1 MRKITVSLLS
11 LAISHVVYAADIV
24 IEEKSL
30 SQPKTQAAPVTKPIQ
45 AQALSNEVNPSLQ
58 WQLYQQVQQLQ
69 QEVRDLRGQLEV
81 QANIIERMKQ
91 DARSR
96 YLDLDQR
103 ITDLKNRPQ
112 PEVAN
117 TTPSTTPTA
126 TTTTTT
132 TTVNTATATNPT
144 TATPTTE
151 ATTATTPPVVNPDD
165 DKRAYFAAYQTFK
178 TGGPNKAINPM
189 RNFIKTYP
197 QSTFIPSAYYWLGE
211 FYLAASPADVNNAK
225 KSFRI
230 VVDNYADAPKAASA
244 MLKLASFADVD
255 GKTQDAV
262 KLMLR
267 IVKEFPKS
275 EEATAARAYL
285 SAQNVAIPEEKK
297 AKPSTTKSE
306 LKDNKKVNET
316 EKKPA
321 TSAKKEDSKTKTP

>member
-132 TTVNTATATNPT
+132 TTVNAATATNPT

-316 EKKPA
+316 DKKTA
-321 TSAKKEDSKTKTP
+321 TPAKKEDSKTKTP

>member
-132 TTVNTATATNPT
+132 TTINAATATNPT

-316 EKKPA
+316 DKKTA
-321 TSAKKEDSKTKTP
+321 TPAKKEDSKTKTP

>member
-117 TTPSTTPTA
+117 TTPSTTSTA

-132 TTVNTATATNPT
+132 TTVNAATATNPT

-316 EKKPA
+316 DKKTA
-321 TSAKKEDSKTKTP
+321 TPAKKEDSKTKTP

>member
-275 EEATAARAYL
+275 EEATAAKAYL

-297 AKPSTTKSE
+297 VKPSTTKSE

>member
-132 TTVNTATATNPT
+132 TTVNAATATNPT

-316 EKKPA
+316 DKKTA
-321 TSAKKEDSKTKTP
+321 

>member
-132 TTVNTATATNPT
+132 TTINAATATNPT

-151 ATTATTPPVVNPDD
+151 VTTATTPPVVNPDD

-321 TSAKKEDSKTKTP
+321 TPAKKEDSKTKNP

>member
-132 TTVNTATATNPT
+132 TTINAATATNPT

-306 LKDNKKVNET
+306 LKDSKKVNET
-316 EKKPA
+316 DKKTA

>member
-126 TTTTTT
+126 TITTTT

-275 EEATAARAYL
+275 EEATAAKAYL

-297 AKPSTTKSE
+297 AKPSTTNSE

-316 EKKPA
+316 DKKPA
-321 TSAKKEDSKTKTP
+321 TPAKKEDTKTKTP

>member
-132 TTVNTATATNPT
+132 TTVNAATATNTT

>member
-144 TATPTTE
+144 TATQTTE

>member
-132 TTVNTATATNPT
+132 TTVNAATATNPT
-144 TATPTTE
+144 TAPPTTE

>member
-132 TTVNTATATNPT
+132 TTINAATLTAQRLKPTAFLIQKFLLLIIFN
-144 TATPTTE
+144 
-151 ATTATTPPVVNPDD
+151 
-165 DKRAYFAAYQTFK
+165 
-178 TGGPNKAINPM
+178 
-189 RNFIKTYP
+189 
-197 QSTFIPSAYYWLGE
+197 
-211 FYLAASPADVNNAK
+211 
-225 KSFRI
+225 
-230 VVDNYADAPKAASA
+230 
-244 MLKLASFADVD
+244 
-255 GKTQDAV
+255 
-262 KLMLR
+262 
-267 IVKEFPKS
+267 
-275 EEATAARAYL
+275 
-285 SAQNVAIPEEKK
+285 
-297 AKPSTTKSE
+297 
-306 LKDNKKVNET
+306 
-316 EKKPA
+316 
-321 TSAKKEDSKTKTP
+321 

>member
-132 TTVNTATATNPT
+132 TTINAATATNPT

-316 EKKPA
+316 DKKTA
-321 TSAKKEDSKTKTP
+321 TPAKKEDTKTKTP

>member
-132 TTVNTATATNPT
+132 TTVNAATATNTT

-275 EEATAARAYL
+275 EEATAAKAYL

-297 AKPSTTKSE
+297 VKPSTTKSE
-306 LKDNKKVNET
+306 LKENKKVNET

>member
-132 TTVNTATATNPT
+132 TTINAATATNPT

-306 LKDNKKVNET
+306 LKDNKKLNET
-316 EKKPA
+316 DKKPA

>member
-30 SQPKTQAAPVTKPIQ
+30 SQPKTQTAPVTKSIQ
-45 AQALSNEVNPSLQ
+45 AQTATTDTAPSLQ

-103 ITDLKNRPQ
+103 ITELKNRPQ
-112 PEVAN
+112 PEVVSTPPAITPI
-117 TTPSTTPTA
+117 TTV
-126 TTTTTT
+126 TT
-132 TTVNTATATNPT
+132 TTVNNVTGT
-144 TATPTTE
+144 TPAATPATDTT
-151 ATTATTPPVVNPDD
+151 TVTTPPVVNPDD
-165 DKRAYFAAYQTFK
+165 DKRAYFSAYQTFK

-225 KSFRI
+225 KSFKI
-230 VVDNYADAPKAASA
+230 VVDNYADTPKAPSA

-255 GKTQDAV
+255 GKTQEAI
-262 KLMLR
+262 KYMLR

-275 EEATAARAYL
+275 EEATAAKAYL
-285 SAQNVAIPEEKK
+285 GAQNVAIPEDKK
-297 AKPSTTKSE
+297 PKTTPASTPKAEVKKTSESDKKPSTS
-306 LKDNKKVNET
+306 
-316 EKKPA
+316 
-321 TSAKKEDSKTKTP
+321 SKKEEPKSK

>member
-117 TTPSTTPTA
+117 TTPSITPTA

-132 TTVNTATATNPT
+132 TTVNAATATTPT

-275 EEATAARAYL
+275 EEATAAKAYL

-297 AKPSTTKSE
+297 VKPSTTKSE
-306 LKDNKKVNET
+306 LKDSKKVNET
-316 EKKPA
+316 DKKSA
-321 TSAKKEDSKTKTP
+321 TPAKKEDSKTKNP